1 MVWQLG
7 VHKKIVLS
15 SDWAPKFDPS
25 NNNVFFVVK
34 NAKESTSLIGI
45 TQVGHSSFLQGLSSV
60 SAAAAAAIAIDNE
73 SHWNAYK
80 GNAAS
85 SSSLELFCS
94 LP

>member
-25 NNNVFFVVK
+25 NNNVFICGE
-34 NAKESTSLIGI
+34 ESTSLIGI
-45 TQVGHSSFLQGLSSV
+45 TQVGQSSFLQGLSSV

-85 SSSLELFCS
+85 SSSLELFRS